1 MKLSDYVFRVVA
13 DHGVKHVF
21 LVPGGGAMHLNDS
34 LSRCSG
40 LDFVCNLHEQASAIA
55 AENYS
60 KATNHLGVAL
70 VTTGPGSTNAIT
82 GLAGA
87 WLDSTPCLFL
97 SGQVKRADRMFTPDG
112 LPLGVRQVG
121 MQEVDIVSIV
131 RPLTKYAI
139 TVGDPGSIRYHMEK
153 ALYLAKS
160 GRPGPVWIDIPLDVQ
175 ASPIDLETLRGF
187 DPSECEIP
195 SQVNLESLVD
205 ETIRAL
211 NKSERPLLLA
221 GNGIRLARAEK
232 EFLELVDVLDIPV
245 EATWL
250 AIDLIT
256 DDHPLFVG
264 RPGSLA
270 PRGANF
276 AVQNS
281 DFLLALGAR
290 LDRVI
295 TGYSPERFARAA
307 HKVMVDIDP
316 FELGKMGDSIQTKVQ
331 ADAGEF
337 IRALLRRKSEIQ
349 RFESQRND
357 RALWKQRCADWKSRY
372 PVILPEHRKPEGP
385 VSMYHLAEALQD
397 VLPATT
403 PIVSGSSGSA
413 IELFLL
419 ALRVKAGQRVFHTTA
434 LGAMGFG
441 IAASIGVCMANDRCP
456 VVCVDGDG
464 GFQFNIQEL
473 ETVSR
478 LKLPITFFVLNNDGY
493 ASIRTSQTNFFG
505 SPRIGCSRE
514 TGQTLPDITKV
525 AQAYGLQTD
534 VIRDQ
539 SNLRAD
545 LRRVLS
551 RGGPLVCDTFI
562 LPDEF
567 RGPRLSSVQRP
578 DGSFVSKPLED
589 LFPFLPREEF
599 LSNMLIPAEKEE
611 E

>member
-1 MKLSDYVFRVVA
+1 MKLSDYVFRVIA
-13 DHGVKHVF
+13 DTGVKHVF

-34 LSRCSG
+34 LSRCNG
-40 LDFVCNLHEQASAIA
+40 VDFVCNLHEQASAIA

-112 LPLGVRQVG
+112 TPLGVRQVG

-139 TVGDPGSIRYHMEK
+139 TVDDPGSIRYHMEK
-153 ALYLAKS
+153 ALHLASS

-175 ASPIDLETLRGF
+175 ASPIDPETLRGF
-187 DPSECEIP
+187 DPSECDCEVP
-195 SQVNLESLVD
+195 SQSDMEALVG

-211 NKSERPLLLA
+211 NKSERPILLA

-232 EFLELVDVLDIPV
+232 EFLELVQALDIPV
-245 EATWL
+245 ESTWL
-250 AIDLIT
+250 AIDLIA

-295 TGYSPERFARAA
+295 TGYSPERFARIA
-307 HKVMVDIDP
+307 HKVMVDVDP
-316 FELGKMGDSIQTKVQ
+316 FELAKMGDSIQTKVQ
-331 ADAGEF
+331 GDAGEF
-337 IRALLRRKSEIQ
+337 MRALLRRKSEIQ
-349 RFESQRND
+349 RKD
-357 RALWKQRCADWKSRY
+357 RSAWKQRCVDWKSRY

-397 VLPATT
+397 VLPANT

-419 ALRVKAGQRVFHTTA
+419 ALRVKTGQRVFHTTA
-434 LGAMGFG
+434 LGAMGYG
-441 IAASIGVCMANDRCP
+441 IAASIGVCMANGRRP

-478 LKLPITFFVLNNDGY
+478 LTLPITFFVLNNGGY
-493 ASIRTSQTNFFG
+493 ASIRISQTNFFG
-505 SPRIGCSRE
+505 APRIGCSPE

-534 VIRDQ
+534 VIHDQ
-539 SNLRAD
+539 SDLRAD

-551 RGGPLVCDTFI
+551 RGGPLVCDTFV

-589 LFPFLPREEF
+589 LYPFLPRDEF
-599 LSNMLIPAEKEE
+599 LSNMLIPVEVE
-611 E
+611 

>member
-13 DHGVKHVF
+13 DTGVKHVF

-40 LDFVCNLHEQASAIA
+40 VDFVCNLHEQASAIA

-97 SGQVKRADRMFTPDG
+97 SGQVKRADRMFMLDG
-112 LPLGVRQVG
+112 TPLGVRQVG

-131 RPLTKYAI
+131 RSLTKYAI
-139 TVGDPGSIRYHMEK
+139 TVDDPGSIRYHMEK

-175 ASPIDLETLRGF
+175 ASPIDPGTLRGF
-187 DPSECEIP
+187 DPSECKAAI
-195 SQVNLESLVD
+195 QIDLEALVS
-205 ETIRAL
+205 ETIHAL
-211 NKSERPLLLA
+211 NKSECPILLA

-232 EFLELVDVLDIPV
+232 EFLELVEMLDIPV
-245 EATWL
+245 ESTWL
-250 AIDLIT
+250 AIDLIA

-316 FELGKMGDSIQTKVQ
+316 AELAKMGDSIQTKVQ

-349 RFESQRND
+349 RKD
-357 RALWKQRCADWKSRY
+357 RLPWKQRCTDWKNRY
-372 PVILPEHRKPEGP
+372 PVVLPEHRKPEGLI
-385 VSMYHLAEALQD
+385 SMYHLAEALQD
-397 VLPATT
+397 VLPANT

-434 LGAMGFG
+434 LGAMGYG
-441 IAASIGVCMANDRCP
+441 IAASIGVCLANGRRP

-478 LKLPITFFVLNNDGY
+478 LKLPITFFVLNNGGY
-493 ASIRTSQTNFFG
+493 ASIRISQTNFFG
-505 SPRIGCSRE
+505 APRIGCSPE

-539 SNLRAD
+539 SDLRAD

-551 RGGPLVCDTFI
+551 RGGPLVCDTFV

-589 LFPFLPREEF
+589 LYPFLSREEF
-599 LSNMLIPAEKEE
+599 LSNMLIPVEE
-611 E
+611 EQR